1 MTIPSAKPKDAAS
14 VVVLRSS
21 KDPHLYW
28 VKRADSLLFMP
39 GVTAFPGGQRDS
51 ADGEI
56 PVLNS
61 ESAEAAQ
68 MIACVIRE
76 LFEETGILIAQ
87 GIEHTDKEQL
97 ASLRKEL
104 LNGNRSFKSILMLTG
119 LNLDANL
126 LTPAGRWIT
135 PPFAPR
141 RFDTWFFLTWLP
153 EGQVAEIIP
162 GELVKGEW
170 IRPQQALE
178 HWEDGEVL
186 LAPPTL
192 HIIRTLAQGLD
203 SDITARLTSV
213 PEATGSIV
221 RRIEMHDGMLL
232 FPVLTPTLPP
242 ATHTNCYIIGREE
255 FVIIDP
261 ASPYE
266 EEQTHLAE
274 FIDTLIANGQRPR
287 EILLTHFHPDHVGGV
302 AALKRHLNIPVRA
315 HPLTQKKVGD
325 LFHVDGTIADNEVI
339 SLPGE
344 RGWRLRSIYTPGHAQ
359 DHICFFEERTGALV
373 SGDLI
378 VGMGTVVI
386 DPPEGN
392 MCDYLDSLRRVAEL
406 PLTAI
411 FGAHGAPMGGAHFK
425 IQQYISHRLLRESN
439 ILKAVEQGAT
449 TIPEVVKV
457 VYTDVPEKMHKLAE
471 RSVLAHLEK
480 LIQDGRVLAEQGH
493 YKALPSLTT

>member
-1 MTIPSAKPKDAAS
+1 MTTPAKPKDAAS
-14 VVVLRSS
+14 VVLLRSS
-21 KDPHLYW
+21 KDPNIYW
-28 VKRADSLLFMP
+28 VKRADSLVFMP
-39 GVTAFPGGQRDS
+39 GVNAFPGGQRDTS
-51 ADGEI
+51 DGEI
-56 PVLNS
+56 PVLNA
-61 ESAEAAQ
+61 ESPEAAQ
-68 MIACVIRE
+68 MVVCAVRE
-76 LFEETGILIAQ
+76 LFEETGVLIAKAV
-87 GIEHTDKEQL
+87 EHADREQL
-97 ASLRKEL
+97 ANLRQEL
-104 LNGNRSFKSILMLTG
+104 LKGNRSFKSILMATG
-119 LNLDANL
+119 LSLDASMF
-126 LTPAGRWIT
+126 TPAGRWVT

-153 EGQVAEIIP
+153 ENQTAEIIP

-170 IRPQQALE
+170 IRPEKALE
-178 HWEDGEVL
+178 DWENGQVL

-192 HIIRTLAQGLD
+192 HIIRTLAEGID
-203 SDITARLTSV
+203 SDITARLMSI

-242 ATHTNCYIIGREE
+242 ATHTNCYIIGKEE

-266 EEQTHLAE
+266 EEQTQLAK
-274 FIDTLIANGQRPR
+274 FIDSLIATGQRPR

-302 AALKRHLNIPVRA
+302 AALKKHLNIPVRA
-315 HPLTQKKVGD
+315 HPLTQEKVGE
-325 LFHVDGTIADNEVI
+325 LFQIDSIIADNEI
-339 SLPGE
+339 ILLPGKKP
-344 RGWRLRSIYTPGHAQ
+344 WRLRAIYTPGHAQ

-392 MCDYLDSLRRVAEL
+392 MRNYLDSLSKVGEL
-406 PLTAI
+406 PLTAL

-425 IQQYISHRLLRESN
+425 VQQYISHRLLRETN
-439 ILKAVEQGAT
+439 ILKSVEKGFT
-449 TIPEVVKV
+449 TIPEIVKA

-480 LIQDGRVLAEQGH
+480 LTLDGRVSLEQGH
-493 YKALPSLTT
+493 YKALSSLIS